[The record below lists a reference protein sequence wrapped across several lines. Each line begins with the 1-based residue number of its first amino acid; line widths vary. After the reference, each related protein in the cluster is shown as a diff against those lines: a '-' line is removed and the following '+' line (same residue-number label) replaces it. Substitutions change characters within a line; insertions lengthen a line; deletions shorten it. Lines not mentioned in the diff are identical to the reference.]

1 MKYFWTESERKQKH
15 TTCCLEFRKGAY
27 REEDPHWQE
36 DSLCLYADLFDE
48 LELYPLF
55 QKAVPQFDYYGST
68 EVSRKQWQALYQLVK
83 ECGGRKEQAI
93 AELAPWVSDC
103 LRTEEV
109 FTIFGI

>member
-15 TTCCLEFRKGAY
+15 TSCCLEFRRGAY

-36 DSLCLYADLFDE
+36 DSICLYADLFDE

-55 QKAVPQFDYYGST
+55 QKAVPQFDYYGPT
-68 EVSRKQWQALYQLVK
+68 EVSRKQWQALYQLAK

-93 AELAPWVSDC
+93 EELAPWVLGW

-109 FTIFGI
+109 FTVLGI